1 MDFREDPYDVREPD
15 SEEIEA
21 MLAAELECRAV
32 HGPNAWEEYCDGLGD
47 RASRAQR
54 RAALLLACASSR

>member
-1 MDFREDPYDVREPD
+1 
-15 SEEIEA
+15 